1 MKKKENEMS
10 DVIRNNTEQNRFEL
24 DADGHTA
31 LALYRLAP
39 GTITI
44 YHTQVD
50 PEVEG
55 RGIGSRLVRASLEEV
70 RRLGL
75 KLVPGCSFVRAY
87 VRDHPEFNDLL
98 P

>member
-1 MKKKENEMS
+1 MP
-10 DVIRNNTEQNRFEL
+10 DIIRNNTEKNRFEL

-31 LALYRLAP
+31 VALYRLAP

-55 RGIGSRLVRASLEEV
+55 RGIGSRLVHASLDEV

-75 KLVPGCSFVRAY
+75 KLVPGCSFVRNY
-87 VRDHPEFNDLL
+87 VRQHPEFNDLL
-98 P
+98 K